1 MSTTTTTGT
10 LTAGSSKTFNLAP
23 GSALSL
29 TLSPN
34 VRVTIT
40 ETPESVSGS
49 GVGGNTTR
57 VHEPQLPGT
66 FAYGPYAMGGVVVVA
81 VASNSGS
88 SVAWTRKDTVVT
100 TDSTGTS
107 LVSGDGTV
115 IDVGGSLSAAD
126 DYAIGL
132 AANSTYSFRVATAYR
147 VWQGVCYWN
156 GCVITTSDRDSAFT
170 ISNTIGVYSLSG
182 TLLYELTAAY
192 AGTDPGGK
200 KMSFGSPYVQ
210 GDYLYVTAYN
220 FNDGGSPLISRV
232 VRFTLNPATYAVAL
246 DTGFGTSGAQ
256 SIGSDTAEQVSFV
269 NGEWYV
275 CYYDQSYIR
284 RFNTSWVSQGT
295 MVLSQAFPGGGGPQ
309 AMIWEDSE
317 ATVYLVMHGPNAN
330 GAARSSEIHKYT
342 RSGTTLTY
350 ASTLTAPGYGL
361 TQGSSAAPFGY
372 VWADRPNNRVW
383 FTPKLIETPLR
394 AHAPRAWQTDLYKP
408 TLSNGWTL
416 FDATYD
422 RIAKVYFDIQSGR
435 VWLEGMI
442 AGGTTT
448 NGTVLFNVP
457 AYMRPKYSKNFAVVS
472 NDAFGAVGVVGNNKA
487 SGTSGDVVV
496 RVASA
501 TWLSLDG
508 VSWQVDD

>member
-1 MSTTTTTGT
+1 M
-10 LTAGSSKTFNLAP
+10 ANHYTFGIGQP
-23 GSALSL
+23 H
-29 TLSPN
+29 
-34 VRVTIT
+34 T
-40 ETPESVSGS
+40 EVDDD
-49 GVGGNTTR
+49 
-57 VHEPQLPGT
+57 LPPVMYDEAT
-66 FAYGPYAMGGVVVVA
+66 Q
-81 VASNSGS
+81 
-88 SVAWTRKDTVVT
+88 
-100 TDSTGTS
+100 S
-107 LVSGDGTV
+107 LVSGDGTP
-115 IDVGGSLSAAD
+115 ISVGGALSAAD
-126 DYAIGL
+126 DFSL
-132 AANSTYSFRVATAYR
+132 NLVANATYSFRIATAYR

-156 GCVITTSDRDSAFT
+156 GCVITTSDRDSAFA
-170 ISNTIGVYSLSG
+170 ISNTIGVYSLNG

-192 AGTDPGGK
+192 TGTDPGGK

-210 GDYLYVTAYN
+210 GNYLYVTAYN

-232 VRFTLNPATYAVAL
+232 VRYTLDPTTYAVAL
-246 DTGFGTSGAQ
+246 DTTFGTSGAQ
-256 SIGSDTAEQVSFV
+256 SIGSDTAEQVSFI

-295 MVLSQAFPGGGGPQ
+295 MALSQAFPAGGGPQ

-330 GAARSSEIHKYT
+330 GATRSSDIHKYT
-342 RSGTTLTY
+342 RSGNTLTY
-350 ASTLTAPGYGL
+350 VSTLTAPGYGL

-408 TLSNGWTL
+408 TLLNGWAL

-448 NGTVLFNVP
+448 SGTVLFNVP

-472 NDAFGAVGVVGNNKA
+472 NEAFGAIGVVGNNKA
-487 SGTSGDVVV
+487 SGTSGDVIV